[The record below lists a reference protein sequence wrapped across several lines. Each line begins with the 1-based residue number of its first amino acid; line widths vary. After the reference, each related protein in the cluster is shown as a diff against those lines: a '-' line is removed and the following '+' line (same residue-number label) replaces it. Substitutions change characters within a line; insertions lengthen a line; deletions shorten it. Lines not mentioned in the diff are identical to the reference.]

1 MRWRL
6 SGWLGQARCR
16 AALAALA
23 GTLAVPLVLA
33 QPAVATAPAGSDPVV
48 VAHEGLGVEQQAR
61 LLSRQ
66 MATGEVEKL
75 GDEQVLALIQA
86 LRPQTLLAWAR
97 AEMNRHP
104 EYEYWMS
111 RQERIN
117 GQWQA
122 RPARMQVR
130 YRHAPRQ
137 LYARW
142 LPGGTG
148 AGQEIIYDE
157 TQRPQQMYAHL
168 GGLLGFA
175 SMWVAIDGPAARTQS
190 NHTVRDLGLQY
201 IVELLEQNARGL
213 RALGRDERPT
223 QAEVVR
229 EQGQRLL
236 ALSWEMPAGP
246 PQFYAKKVQLL
257 FDLQR
262 PWPRELRVWAEPGEL
277 RERMV
282 IEKLT
287 PRAFE
292 PSVLD
297 PKNPDYK
304 F

>member
-1 MRWRL
+1 MCVSTLRHLPRL
-6 SGWLGQARCR
+6 PRLTASVW
-16 AALAALA
+16 ALAWALVCPSA
-23 GTLAVPLVLA
+23 PA
-33 QPAVATAPAGSDPVV
+33 QPVAATAVDPA
-48 VAHEGLGVEQQAR
+48 AAAYEGLSAEQQAR

-66 MATGEVEKL
+66 MASGELEKL
-75 GDEQVLALIQA
+75 GDAPLLALMNG
-86 LRPQTLLAWAR
+86 LRPQTLLVWAR
-97 AEMNRHP
+97 AEMGRHT
-104 EYEYWMS
+104 EYEFWMS
-111 RQERIN
+111 RQERVN

-122 RPARMQVR
+122 KPARMQVR

-142 LPGGTG
+142 LPGGAF

-157 TQRPQQMYAHL
+157 TQRPRQMYSHL

-175 SMWVAIDGPAARTQS
+175 SVWVDIDGPAVRAQS

-201 IVELLEQNARGL
+201 ILGLLEQNARSL
-213 RALGRDERPT
+213 RELGRDERPS
-223 QAEVVR
+223 QIELVR
-229 EQGQRLL
+229 EQGQRML
-236 ALSWEMPAGP
+236 ALNWELPSGP

-262 PWPRELRVWAEPGEL
+262 PWPRVLLVWDEPGEL
-277 RERMV
+277 RERLV

-287 PRAFE
+287 PRAFD
-292 PSVLD
+292 PLAID